1 MSDPFWQPTL
11 EGSQCFLRPLLP
23 EDFDAL
29 YDAAR
34 DPSVWEQ
41 HPVPDRYTLDKF
53 KSFFEGALKS
63 KGALAVVSKS
73 TSQPVGTTR
82 YVDWDATKKSVEIGY
97 TFLAKSLWGT
107 GLNRE
112 IKVLMMA
119 HAMLKAQQIIFRV
132 GEENRRSQRA
142 LEKLG
147 ILPNELRIM
156 VEVEGNLKRYCVFE
170 VSKNQWA
177 ELSKEGGPLFLF
189 PNHMAERN
197 R

>member
-1 MSDPFWQPTL
+1 M
-11 EGSQCFLRPLLP
+11 
-23 EDFDAL
+23 
-29 YDAAR
+29 
-34 DPSVWEQ
+34 
-41 HPVPDRYTLDKF
+41 
-53 KSFFEGALKS
+53 
-63 KGALAVVSKS
+63 
-73 TSQPVGTTR
+73 GTTR
-82 YVDWDATKKSVEIGY
+82 YVDWDALKKSVEIGY

-112 IKVLMMA
+112 IKALMMA
-119 HAMLKAQQIIFRV
+119 HAMLKAHKIIFRV

-177 ELSKEGGPLFLF
+177 ELSKPTFRTEPKLSGDYLIKDFFGSQMVLKKSNFILC
-189 PNHMAERN
+189 AS
-197 R
+197 

>member
-11 EGSQCFLRPLLP
+11 EGPQCFLRPLLP

-29 YDAAR
+29 YEAAR

-41 HPVPDRYTLDKF
+41 HPVPDRYKLDKF
-53 KSFFEGALKS
+53 KSFFEGAL
-63 KGALAVVSKS
+63 
-73 TSQPVGTTR
+73 Q
-82 YVDWDATKKSVEIGY
+82 
-97 TFLAKSLWGT
+97 
-107 GLNRE
+107 
-112 IKVLMMA
+112 
-119 HAMLKAQQIIFRV
+119 
-132 GEENRRSQRA
+132 
-142 LEKLG
+142 
-147 ILPNELRIM
+147 
-156 VEVEGNLKRYCVFE
+156 YCVFE